1 MLTKIILS
9 LIFSSAIAFAQ
20 SSSIH
25 GNLIRIP
32 FEASQINPADTMGS
46 WISYSDSNGYINSDY
61 INIVHTTQSILFEK
75 SKEQDFTSLGLT
87 TLLSLENFVNANSE
101 SCGWWMGYYDVPEP
115 YIIYRT
121 VPFRVENGYWL
132 MNGVYNMSFLSDDDS
147 ITVLPRNYYGDMLYI
162 SGKINNKYLASFRK
176 DSIGP
181 AYDLYLLD
189 LTNSPSFDT
198 ANAEKIY
205 FDIPAAPYNIYQISS
220 SLYIAG
226 VDSLPYNGYGIY
238 LFKFE
243 NDTFHFIKKVFNAL
257 DQSWIYRNGSLY
269 IYEYPDLVKYEYNP
283 SDTTFINRTAIVS
296 DGGITTND
304 DFTFAVKHSGDSLF
318 FYDVNNSQLVN
329 TIDISGLDHPHGIL
343 IDSPYVY
350 IHQTTYVT
358 DIKEVPNRPLDYSL
372 QVYPNPFNPVTNVV
386 YTVPERGMVE
396 IRMYDML
403 GREVRAIYRGE
414 AEAGDHRITINGTD
428 LSSGVYIIRFTAK
441 NYSDTRKVL
450 LLK

>member
-1 MLTKIILS
+1 MLTKIIFS

-32 FEASQINPADTMGS
+32 FDASQINPADTMGD
-46 WISYSDSNGYINSDY
+46 WISYGDVNGYGYSSY
-61 INIVHTTQSILFEK
+61 INIIHTQQDTLFEK
-75 SKEQDFTSLGLT
+75 SQVNESTIFGLT
-87 TLLSLENFVNANSE
+87 TQLSLENFTVDTS
-101 SCGWWMGYYDVPEP
+101 SFCGWWRDYYDVPEP
-115 YIIYRT
+115 YIINKT
-121 VPFRVENGYWL
+121 IPFQVENGMWM
-132 MNGVYNMSFLSDDDS
+132 MNGVYNLSFISDDDN
-147 ITVLPRNYYGDMLYI
+147 ITIIPWDQKFSYI
-162 SGKINNKYLASFRK
+162 SGKINDKYLTSFKK
-176 DSIGP
+176 DSIEP
-181 AYDLYLLD
+181 VYDLYLLD

-283 SDTTFINRTAIVS
+283 SDTTFINRTSIVTG
-296 DGGITTND
+296 GGITTND
-304 DFTFAVKHSGDSLF
+304 DFTFAVKQSGDSLF

-386 YTVPERGMVE
+386 YTVPERGTVE